1 MLSVLLECLH
11 EDVNKVSKKPY
22 FEVKDSK
29 GRPDAEISLENW
41 EYFQKR
47 E

>member
-41 EYFQKR
+41 EYF
-47 E
+47 